1 MIDLCAHSQRTRKAL
16 RAGGENHEFL
26 NIQPIARVCAA
37 VENIHHRHGQ
47 NMRLHT
53 AEVAEQRDMLGTCR
67 RLCAGDGHGER
78 GVCAEYGFIFR
89 AVQRDERVI
98 DGGEVIRVHAAE
110 RFVNSAGDI
119 FACLQNA
126 LSAVELHV
134 VVAQFMRFKL
144 SGGCAAGRDACADR
158 AAGKPLPPLAGVPLA
173 IKDNMNLVGMRTTC
187 ASRMLEDYQ
196 SVYTATCVQRMLDA
210 GCLPMG
216 KANMDEFA
224 FGSSTESSAFH
235 RTNNPWDT
243 ERVPG
248 GSSGG
253 SAAAVAAGE
262 VALSLGSDTGGSI
275 RQPASLCGV
284 VGFKPTY
291 GAVSRYGVVAFG
303 SSLDQ
308 VGPFGR
314 TVEDVALAM
323 NALTG
328 AGHDPYDCTSQDC
341 AVDFTEHLND
351 SIEGKRV
358 GIIPAFMEAEGLT
371 PEVKAAVQRAAQEL
385 QNQGAELVEVD
396 LPHLDAAIAA
406 YYVIGPAEA
415 FSNLARFDGIRYG
428 YQEEGCANLSDQS
441 SLSRAHGFGAEAKRR
456 QMLGAYLLS
465 SGVYDKYYYAA
476 QKARTLITQD
486 YDAAYAKV
494 DTILMPASPR
504 TAFKFGEIS
513 DPTQMYL
520 SDLYTIS
527 LNICGNGGISVPLGL
542 GEDTQLPVSA
552 QLVGPAFRDRQLLTF
567 ARALER
573 GFADAATGAP
583 VLSVAPDFAGKGG
596 EL

>member
-1 MIDLCAHSQRTRKAL
+1 MANLDQLSAAQVAAGVASGEFSAVDVARASLAAIDAREPEVQA
-16 RAGGENHEFL
+16 FL
-26 NIQPIARVCAA
+26 EVSADLAIA
-37 VENIHHRHGQ
+37 
-47 NMRLHT
+47 
-53 AEVAEQRDMLGTCR
+53 
-67 RLCAGDGHGER
+67 
-78 GVCAEYGFIFR
+78 
-89 AVQRDERVI
+89 
-98 DGGEVIRVHAAE
+98 AAE
-110 RFVNSAGDI
+110 ATD
-119 FACLQNA
+119 
-126 LSAVELHV
+126 
-134 VVAQFMRFKL
+134 
-144 SGGCAAGRDACADR
+144 AAR
-158 AAGKPLPPLAGVPLA
+158 AAGEKLGPLAGVPVA
-173 IKDNMNLVGMRTTC
+173 FKDNMHLIGTRTTC
-187 ASRMLEDYQ
+187 ASKMLENYE
-196 SVYTATCVQRMLDA
+196 STFTATCVQRLLDA
-210 GCLPMG
+210 GATPMG

-262 VALSLGSDTGGSI
+262 VALALGSDTGGSI

-284 VGFKPTY
+284 VGMKPTY

-314 TVEDVALAM
+314 SVEDVALAM
-323 NALTG
+323 NALVA

-341 AVDFTEHLND
+341 PVDFLEHLND
-351 SIEGKRV
+351 SVEGKRV
-358 GIIPAFMEAEGLT
+358 GVIPAFMEAEGLT
-371 PEVKAAVQRAAQEL
+371 PEVRSAVEAAAKKLEE
-385 QNQGAELVEVD
+385 QGAELVEVD
-396 LPHLDAAIAA
+396 LPHLDAAISA

-428 YQEEGCANLSDQS
+428 YQEQGCTNLNDQS
-441 SLSRAHGFGAEAKRR
+441 SRSRAHGFGAEAKRR

-486 YDAAYAKV
+486 YDRAYEKV

-542 GEDTQLPVSA
+542 GADSKLPVSA
-552 QLVGPAFRDRQLLTF
+552 QLVGPAFKDRQLLTF

-573 GFADAATGAP
+573 AFAHEDGTPA
-583 VLSVAPDFAGKGG
+583 LSIAHGFAGKGG

>member
-1 MIDLCAHSQRTRKAL
+1 MAQSFDSLTAAQIAAGVAAGDFAATEVAQASLAAIESREGRVQAFLQVSPELAL
-16 RAGGENHEFL
+16 EAA
-26 NIQPIARVCAA
+26 ARV
-37 VENIHHRHGQ
+37 
-47 NMRLHT
+47 
-53 AEVAEQRDMLGTCR
+53 D
-67 RLCAGDGHGER
+67 
-78 GVCAEYGFIFR
+78 
-89 AVQRDERVI
+89 
-98 DGGEVIRVHAAE
+98 
-110 RFVNSAGDI
+110 
-119 FACLQNA
+119 
-126 LSAVELHV
+126 
-134 VVAQFMRFKL
+134 
-144 SGGCAAGRDACADR
+144 ADR

-173 IKDNMNLVGMRTTC
+173 IKDNMNLVGTRTTC

-262 VALSLGSDTGGSI
+262 
-275 RQPASLCGV
+275 

-476 QKARTLITQD
+476 QKARTLITRD

-552 QLVGPAFRDRQLLTF
+552 QLVGPAFKDRQLLTF

-583 VLSVAPDFAGKGG
+583 ALSVAPDFAGKGG